1 MIKPALTDMLVVF
14 QEEMNALHFAAQN
27 NSVKIIDYF
36 LQDLHLTD
44 LNKPDGVQY
53 VLFWFLWCHEET
65 AVSKTISTLAFQ
77 WI

>member
-53 VLFWFLWCHEET
+53 VLF
-65 AVSKTISTLAFQ
+65 
-77 WI
+77 